1 MRILDDSTRPRRVLL
16 YSGHRIDAPN
26 RKSPRFPAQ
35 LEPTVRAM
43 LSRHLDRWNIGPGD
57 LALGS
62 GANGGDILVLE
73 LCRER
78 GADIQVLLPFSEAE
92 FLRRSVCVEGTA
104 WESRFSEL
112 RKEGRWLTLAER
124 SGPPL
129 EGEPFGQTNLWIIE
143 TARVLAPEGP
153 FYALLVWDEKGQG
166 DGPGGTADFVAR
178 ASELGAEIA
187 IVNPTK
193 LLHPGE

>member
-1 MRILDDSTRPRRVLL
+1 VLL
-16 YSGHRIDAPN
+16 YSGHRVDAPS

-35 LEPTVRAM
+35 LEAAVRAE
-43 LSRHLDRWNIGPGD
+43 LARQLDRWKIGPGD
-57 LALGS
+57 LAIGS

-78 GADIQVLLPFSEAE
+78 GADIHVLLPFPDAE
-92 FLRRSVCVEGTA
+92 FLRRSVCAEGTP
-104 WESRFSEL
+104 WEARFGSL
-112 RKEGRWLTLAER
+112 RKEGRWHTLAER
-124 SGPPL
+124 TGPPL
-129 EGEPFGQTNLWIIE
+129 QGEPFGQTNLWIIE
-143 TARVLAPEGP
+143 TAKALAPDGP

-178 ASELGAEIA
+178 ARELGAEIA

-193 LLHPGE
+193 MLPSRD